1 MGVEQVSSSKD
12 QIKSIIQRAAQN
24 NQQDF
29 NYMLAQARIE
39 SGLNPAAKAKTSSAS
54 GLYQFTSGTWMDLV
68 KRHGEKLGLGDAALS
83 LRNGSITASEKNA
96 LLVKRHDPALSSE
109 LAARFAIENAQT
121 LQRSGHEKIGSTE
134 LYIAHFLGP
143 QGANTFLTG
152 LKTNP
157 GGPAAQALPQAAGAN
172 AQIFFADGKAR
183 SYSEIF
189 SGFQKKFAGADS
201 SAPVITQSP
210 QADGKARSYSEIFSG
225 FQKKFAGADS
235 SAPVIPQS
243 PQLAAT
249 QNRRIPGQ
257 PAPLELH
264 ASAKTKNE
272 NMTAPAL
279 NEANSVSEVVTRSVA
294 AEALREAAQEAN
306 VQTSDLNLDEASL
319 GSFLRGFSFHQADPG
334 LTPVINDAE
343 TRDASQG
350 AGSQQNR
357 GLYLGSDLQVSG
369 HAIGGKLIVKTIDR
383 DERALDAKVEEARRP
398 APAPIGKATFTD
410 LAALWGGA
418 SKASSQRTS

>member
-1 MGVEQVSSSKD
+1 MTVEQVSGNKE
-12 QIKSIIQRAAQN
+12 QIKTIIQRAAQN

-39 SGLNPAAKAKTSSAS
+39 SGLNPAAKAKTSSAT

-68 KRHGEKLGLGDAALS
+68 KRHGDKLGLGDAAVS

-96 LLVKRHDPALSSE
+96 LLAKRHDPALSSE

-201 SAPVITQSP
+201 SAPVIL
-210 QADGKARSYSEIFSG
+210 
-225 FQKKFAGADS
+225 
-235 SAPVIPQS
+235 QS

-264 ASAKTKNE
+264 ASAKAKNE

-279 NEANSVSEVVTRSVA
+279 NEAKSVSEVVTRSVA

-350 AGSQQNR
+350 AGSQQNG

-383 DERALDAKVEEARRP
+383 DQRALDTKAEEARRP
-398 APAPIGKATFTD
+398 SPAPAGKATFTE

>member
-1 MGVEQVSSSKD
+1 MEEWVSQMSVEKISSSKD
-12 QIKSIIQRAAQN
+12 QIKAIIQRAAQK

-39 SGLNPAAKAKTSSAS
+39 SGLNPTAKAKTSSAT

-68 KRHGEKLGLGDAALS
+68 KRHGDKLGLGDAALS
-83 LRNGSITASEKNA
+83 LRNGSITAAEKSA
-96 LLVKRHDPALSSE
+96 LLAKRHDPALSSE
-109 LAARFAIENAQT
+109 LAARFAIENAQS
-121 LQRSGHEKIGSTE
+121 LQRSGHEKVGSTE

-157 GGPAAQALPQAAGAN
+157 GGPAAQSLPQAAGAN
-172 AQIFFADGKAR
+172 AQIFFADGRAR

-189 SGFQKKFAGADS
+189 SGFQKKLGGADT
-201 SAPVITQSP
+201 AAT
-210 QADGKARSYSEIFSG
+210 
-225 FQKKFAGADS
+225 
-235 SAPVIPQS
+235 VIPQS

-264 ASAKTKNE
+264 VKSQLKTE
-272 NMTAPAL
+272 NMTDPAL
-279 NEANSVSEVVTRSVA
+279 KDAMVLSEVATRSVA
-294 AEALREAAQEAN
+294 AQALREAAQETNGLA
-306 VQTSDLNLDEASL
+306 SDLNLDEASL

-334 LTPVINDAE
+334 LMPVINDAE

-350 AGSQQNR
+350 ASSQQNG

-383 DERALDAKVEEARRP
+383 GERASDTKAEEARRLAP
-398 APAPIGKATFTD
+398 APAGKATFTE

-418 SKASSQRTS
+418 SKASPQRTS

>member
-1 MGVEQVSSSKD
+1 MSVEKISSSKD

-68 KRHGEKLGLGDAALS
+68 KRHGDKLGLGDAALS

-96 LLVKRHDPALSSE
+96 LLAKRHDPALSSE

-121 LQRSGHEKIGSTE
+121 LQRSGHEKVGSTE

-189 SGFQKKFAGADS
+189 SGFQKKFGGADT
-201 SAPVITQSP
+201 A
-210 QADGKARSYSEIFSG
+210 AA
-225 FQKKFAGADS
+225 
-235 SAPVIPQS
+235 VIPQS

-264 ASAKTKNE
+264 PSAKAKNE

-279 NEANSVSEVVTRSVA
+279 NEAKTVSEVVTRSVA

-306 VQTSDLNLDEASL
+306 VQTSDLNLDESSL

-350 AGSQQNR
+350 AGSQQNG

-383 DERALDAKVEEARRP
+383 DERALDTKAEEARRP
-398 APAPIGKATFTD
+398 PPAPAGKATFTE

-418 SKASSQRTS
+418 SKASPQRTS

>member
-1 MGVEQVSSSKD
+1 MSVEKISSSKD

-68 KRHGEKLGLGDAALS
+68 KRHGDKLGLGDAALS
-83 LRNGSITASEKNA
+83 LRNGSITAAEKND
-96 LLVKRHDPALSSE
+96 LLARRHDPALSSE

-121 LQRSGHEKIGSTE
+121 LQRSGHEKVGSTE

-189 SGFQKKFAGADS
+189 SGFQKKFGVADS
-201 SAPVITQSP
+201 SAAVIT
-210 QADGKARSYSEIFSG
+210 
-225 FQKKFAGADS
+225 
-235 SAPVIPQS
+235 QS

-264 ASAKTKNE
+264 TSAKLKNE

-279 NEANSVSEVVTRSVA
+279 NEAKIVSEVVTRSVA
-294 AEALREAAQEAN
+294 AEALREAAQETNGTA
-306 VQTSDLNLDEASL
+306 SDLNLDEASL

-334 LTPVINDAE
+334 LSPVINDAE
-343 TRDASQG
+343 TRDASLG
-350 AGSQQNR
+350 AGSQQNG
-357 GLYLGSDLQVSG
+357 GLYFGSDLQVSG

-383 DERALDAKVEEARRP
+383 DDRAVETKAEEARRP
-398 APAPIGKATFTD
+398 APAPVGKATFTD
-410 LAALWGGA
+410 LAALWGGG

>member
-1 MGVEQVSSSKD
+1 MSVEQVSSSKD

-68 KRHGEKLGLGDAALS
+68 KRHGDKLGLGDAALS
-83 LRNGSITASEKNA
+83 LRNGSITAAEKSD
-96 LLVKRHDPALSSE
+96 LLAKRHDPALSSE

-121 LQRSGHEKIGSTE
+121 LQRSGHQKVGSTE

-152 LKTNP
+152 LKKNP

-201 SAPVITQSP
+201 SAPVI
-210 QADGKARSYSEIFSG
+210 A
-225 FQKKFAGADS
+225 
-235 SAPVIPQS
+235 QS

-264 ASAKTKNE
+264 TSAKLKNE

-279 NEANSVSEVVTRSVA
+279 NEAKIVSEVVTRSVA

-306 VQTSDLNLDEASL
+306 GQASDLNLDEASL
-319 GSFLRGFSFHQADPG
+319 GSFLRGFSFHQTDPG

-343 TRDASQG
+343 TRDASLG
-350 AGSQQNR
+350 AGSQQNG
-357 GLYLGSDLQVSG
+357 GLYFGSDLQVSG
-369 HAIGGKLIVKTIDR
+369 HAIGGKLIVKTIER
-383 DERALDAKVEEARRP
+383 EERAEETKVEEAHRQAA
-398 APAPIGKATFTD
+398 APVGKASFAD
-410 LAALWGGA
+410 LAALWGGG
-418 SKASSQRTS
+418 SKAAPQRSS